1 MNRNRSLSHIVTI
14 QTQFRDPIA
23 VAAACARLQLPVPT
37 VRTVK
42 LFAAEAT
49 GLVVELPQW
58 RYPVVCHTDTGT
70 LQYDNFQNRWGDEA
84 HLHAFLQKYAVE
96 KTKLEAR
103 KAGHSA
109 SEQLLADGSIRVQI
123 AVGG

>member
-1 MNRNRSLSHIVTI
+1 MSHIVTI
-14 QTQFRDPIA
+14 QTQVRDPVA

-42 LFAAEAT
+42 LFTTAAT

-70 LQYDNFQNRWGDEA
+70 LQYDHFENRWGDEA
-84 HLHAFLQKYAVE
+84 RLHEFLQIYAVE
-96 KTKLEAR
+96 KTKREAR
-103 KAGHSA
+103 LAGHTA
-109 SEQLLADGSIRVQI
+109 IEHALPDGSIRVQI
-123 AVGG
+123 GVGL

>member
-1 MNRNRSLSHIVTI
+1 MSHIVTI
-14 QTQFRDPIA
+14 QTQVRDPVA
-23 VAAACARLQLPVPT
+23 VEAACARLQLPAPM

-42 LFAAEAT
+42 LFSAVAT
-49 GLVVELPQW
+49 GLVVELPEW
-58 RYPVVCHTDTGT
+58 RYPVVCHLDTGA

-84 HLHAFLQKYAVE
+84 HLHRFLQIYAVE

-103 KAGHSA
+103 KCGQTTT
-109 SEQLLADGSIRVQI
+109 EQSLADGSIRVQI